1 MARRDNQYY
10 QGEIKI
16 AVFMNNYYCN
26 AGGGTTT
33 FNGNMRFDTS
43 ATATTGTVLDFAWNN
58 PDTTFLNAEVR
69 VTAGTDNST
78 AHRRF
83 HFNGTS
89 QQLQS
94 AFTTWT
100 TDTLATGRLTFGGGF
115 GKLGKIRHALMQIF
129 EEPSKEIKKEMSK
142 KDKILLK
149 AKRKSEKLLQQMLSK
164 KEYDSLK
171 LHGELEIPSS
181 MEEEVIF
188 IVKKDP
194 NAMVDV
200 KKNGKYSHK
209 ICAVAEDMEMPVGDQ
224 LLSKVLLLK
233 TDEKS
238 FREVAIRHG

>member
-1 MARRDNQYY
+1 VA
-10 QGEIKI
+10 
-16 AVFMNNYYCN
+16 ALNNYLCN
-26 AGGGTTT
+26 SSSGATTAFT
-33 FNGNMRFDTS
+33 GYNRFDTT
-43 ATATTGTVLDFAWNN
+43 ANATTGAVLDFAWNN

-69 VTAGTDNST
+69 VTAGADNST

-89 QQLQS
+89 DQLQN

-100 TDTLATGRLTFGGGF
+100 TDTLATGRISFEGGF
-115 GKLGKIRHALMQIF
+115 GRLGKVRHALMQIF
-129 EEPSKEIKKEMSK
+129 EEPTNEIKKEMTK
-142 KDKILLK
+142 KDKILFR
-149 AKRKSEKLLQQMLSK
+149 AKRKSEKLLRQMLSA
-164 KEYDSLK
+164 KEYNSLK
-171 LHGELEIPSS
+171 LHGEIQIPST
-181 MEEEVIF
+181 MEDEVIF

-209 ICAVAEDMEMPVGDQ
+209 ICAVSKDMEMPVGDQ

>member
-1 MARRDNQYY
+1 MVAL
-10 QGEIKI
+10 G
-16 AVFMNNYYCN
+16 NYFCN
-26 AGGGTTT
+26 AGNGATTAFT
-33 FNGNMRFDTS
+33 GELRFDTS
-43 ATATTGTVLDFAWNN
+43 ATATTTGTVLDFAWNN
-58 PDTTFLNAEVR
+58 PDTTFQNAEVR
-69 VTAGTDNST
+69 VTSGTDNST

-89 QQLQS
+89 QQLQN

-100 TDTLATGRLTFGGGF
+100 TDTLATGRITFGGVGF
-115 GKLGKIRHALMQIF
+115 GRLGKIRHALMQIF
-129 EEPSKEIKKEMSK
+129 EEPSKEIKKEMTK

-149 AKRKSEKLLQQMLSK
+149 AKRKSEKLLRQMLSK

-200 KKNGKYSHK
+200 KKKGKYSHK

-233 TDEKS
+233 TDEKA
-238 FREVAIRHG
+238 FREVAIRHV

>member
-1 MARRDNQYY
+1 MVALCNFSY
-10 QGEIKI
+10 
-16 AVFMNNYYCN
+16 N
-26 AGGGTTT
+26 AGNGGTTA
-33 FNGNMRFDTS
+33 FNGNMRFDTTSS
-43 ATATTGTVLDFAWNN
+43 ANATTGTVLDFAWNN

-69 VTAGTDNST
+69 VTSGTDNST
-78 AHRRF
+78 AHNRF

-89 QQLQS
+89 DQLQN

-100 TDTLATGRLTFGGGF
+100 TDTLATGRITFGAGIF
-115 GKLGKIRHALMQIF
+115 GTLGKVRHALMQIF
-129 EEPSKEIKKEMSK
+129 EEPSKEIKKEMTK
-142 KDKILLK
+142 KDKILFR
-149 AKRKSEKLLQQMLSK
+149 AKRKSEKLLRNMLSK

-181 MEEEVIF
+181 MEDEVIF

-209 ICAVAEDMEMPVGDQ
+209 ICAVSQDLEMPVGDQ

-238 FREVAIRHG
+238 FREVAIRHV

>member
-1 MARRDNQYY
+1 MAAL
-10 QGEIKI
+10 G
-16 AVFMNNYYCN
+16 NYFN
-26 AGGGTTT
+26 TNSGGTTT
-33 FNGNMRFDTS
+33 AFNGHVRFNTSSS
-43 ATATTGTVLDFAWNN
+43 ATNTTGTVLDFAWNN

-89 QQLQS
+89 QQLQN

-100 TDTLATGRLTFGGGF
+100 TDTLATGRITFGGVGF
-115 GKLGKIRHALMQIF
+115 GRLGKIRHALMQIF
-129 EEPSKEIKKEMSK
+129 EEPSKEIKKEMTK
-142 KDKILLK
+142 KDKILLR
-149 AKRKSEKLLQQMLSK
+149 AKRKSEKLLRQMLSK

-200 KKNGKYSHK
+200 KKKGKYSHK

-233 TDEKS
+233 TDEKA
-238 FREVAIRHG
+238 FREVAIRHV